1 MSTKDYLFSEDNS
14 KLVYKG
20 VDKSFDLIYKNIQ
33 DPWGQSDISDKY
45 YLESRKKISETLD
58 TLLKNKTNPSIL
70 EIGCGNGFSTSKL
83 ITMSNCKISGC
94 DISKEAISQAKSK
107 YPEIAFFVHNIKNK
121 FNHAEKYDII
131 LISNLLWYI
140 LKDLKVSFDNCFSN
154 LKKDGK
160 IIFFNAFLKNQR
172 YGKDII
178 DGLSGMENF
187 IVKNYPNNE
196 IELVINDFDIDKK
209 DHRYFGLL
217 VIKS

>member
-83 ITMSNCKISGC
+83 TTMSNCKVSGC

-107 YPEIAFFVHNIKNK
+107 YSEITFFVHNIKNN
-121 FNHAEKYDII
+121 FNQAEKYDII

-140 LKDLKVSFDNCFSN
+140 L
-154 LKKDGK
+154 
-160 IIFFNAFLKNQR
+160 
-172 YGKDII
+172 
-178 DGLSGMENF
+178 
-187 IVKNYPNNE
+187 
-196 IELVINDFDIDKK
+196 
-209 DHRYFGLL
+209 
-217 VIKS
+217 